1 MDIWRFVS
9 HFAQHAAFL
18 EILIINGRPHFHNI
32 IFLHVRGLAVGQ
44 EVVVLPPLSTRNM
57 TALYPLN
64 LRIFAKNSHVTACTL
79 FRILGIYKQFIIL
92 WVACVDVVEH
102 QLKGF
107 VIRLITAHVQI
118 VVVEVATARL
128 VNISDVRR
136 LVAAVQLVRM
146 LRV

>member
-1 MDIWRFVS
+1 M
-9 HFAQHAAFL
+9 
-18 EILIINGRPHFHNI
+18 
-32 IFLHVRGLAVGQ
+32 
-44 EVVVLPPLSTRNM
+44 
-57 TALYPLN
+57 
-64 LRIFAKNSHVTACTL
+64 
-79 FRILGIYKQFIIL
+79 
-92 WVACVDVVEH
+92 ACVDVVEH